1 MSDWRLN
8 NFKVIILWLTI
19 ALVKGVYG
27 QDNTLLYGVVS
38 DTAGIPVPFA
48 NITIQGT
55 LMGTSTDENGRYR
68 LNISGGKNFTLFVT
82 CVGFE
87 SISVNLKLARN
98 EARELDF
105 RLTPAVSSIEEVS
118 VLSSRR
124 KFGNIEKISIKDIG
138 FVPDVSG
145 NFESILKSLP
155 GVSSANE
162 LRSQYSV
169 RGGNFDENLVYVNDI
184 EVYRPFLIRSG
195 QQEGLSFINPDMVS
209 SVEFSA
215 GGFNAEYGDKMSSVL
230 NIKYRQ
236 PKGSGANVG
245 INLLGA
251 NLTVENAS
259 RNGKLS
265 HITGFRYKTSKYM
278 LGTLDVQ
285 GDYNPSFIDC
295 QTYLTYKPVTGLS
308 FSILGNY
315 SSNRYQLTPVVR
327 ETRFGV
333 FNSAMQL
340 KVYYEGQEVN
350 RFETLLGALSV
361 DYRPAEPLQLKFL
374 ASTFSTF
381 ERETFDVL
389 GQYFLN
395 ELDNTLGSTTYGD
408 SLINV
413 GIGGFLN
420 HARNFLTANVYSA
433 EHLGCL
439 TVKENRLKWGVKL
452 QHERID
458 DLISEW
464 DLIDS
469 SGYSLPYLGDRVSL
483 AYSLK
488 AGNLLISNRFSGY
501 VQDEFAVRGDLLNIL
516 TTLGTRFIYWDYN
529 RELLVSPRATITVEP
544 NRRNDLEFHLSTG
557 VYNQP
562 PFYKELRFKNGTLNP
577 GIRSQQSVHL
587 LVGTEYRFTAW
598 QRPFK
603 LVAEAY
609 YKWFTN
615 LIPYTIDNVRIRYS
629 GENQARGYAQG
640 IDLKV
645 NGELVPGAESWL
657 SLSVLKTRED
667 IANDSYIDA
676 SGKTIYPGYYP
687 RPTDQ
692 LLNLGLYFQDYLPGN
707 PTFRV
712 HLSGHSGTGLPFGMP
727 RSNRY
732 DLVSRMP
739 DYKRFDIGFSKVL
752 KDDQGKGGSR
762 LNNTTW
768 IKSLR
773 VSAEVFNLFNF
784 NNTVSYLWVQTVG
797 NQSNQSGTYAVP
809 NYLTSRR
816 LNLKLAMKF

>member
-162 LRSQYSV
+162 LSSQYSV

-308 FSILGNY
+308 FSILGTTP
-315 SSNRYQLTPVVR
+315 SNRYQLTPVCARPVS
-327 ETRFGV
+327 V
-333 FNSAMQL
+333 FSIAQC
-340 KVYYEGQEVN
+340 
-350 RFETLLGALSV
+350 S
-361 DYRPAEPLQLKFL
+361 
-374 ASTFSTF
+374 
-381 ERETFDVL
+381 
-389 GQYFLN
+389 
-395 ELDNTLGSTTYGD
+395 
-408 SLINV
+408 
-413 GIGGFLN
+413 
-420 HARNFLTANVYSA
+420 
-433 EHLGCL
+433 
-439 TVKENRLKWGVKL
+439 
-452 QHERID
+452 
-458 DLISEW
+458 
-464 DLIDS
+464 
-469 SGYSLPYLGDRVSL
+469 
-483 AYSLK
+483 
-488 AGNLLISNRFSGY
+488 
-501 VQDEFAVRGDLLNIL
+501 
-516 TTLGTRFIYWDYN
+516 
-529 RELLVSPRATITVEP
+529 
-544 NRRNDLEFHLSTG
+544 
-557 VYNQP
+557 
-562 PFYKELRFKNGTLNP
+562 LRFT
-577 GIRSQQSVHL
+577 
-587 LVGTEYRFTAW
+587 T
-598 QRPFK
+598 
-603 LVAEAY
+603 
-609 YKWFTN
+609 
-615 LIPYTIDNVRIRYS
+615 
-629 GENQARGYAQG
+629 RG
-640 IDLKV
+640 
-645 NGELVPGAESWL
+645 
-657 SLSVLKTRED
+657 
-667 IANDSYIDA
+667 
-676 SGKTIYPGYYP
+676 
-687 RPTDQ
+687 
-692 LLNLGLYFQDYLPGN
+692 
-707 PTFRV
+707 
-712 HLSGHSGTGLPFGMP
+712 
-727 RSNRY
+727 
-732 DLVSRMP
+732 
-739 DYKRFDIGFSKVL
+739 
-752 KDDQGKGGSR
+752 
-762 LNNTTW
+762 
-768 IKSLR
+768 
-773 VSAEVFNLFNF
+773 
-784 NNTVSYLWVQTVG
+784 
-797 NQSNQSGTYAVP
+797 
-809 NYLTSRR
+809 RR
-816 LNLKLAMKF
+816 